1 MKTPPAAPAL
11 TQPFPWASVCVIA
24 FTLGVAAQPA
34 LAPTLLYERLAL
46 LRGEY
51 WRLWTSHFVHFGSS
65 HLFWNLAIFTVASIW
80 SERLA
85 PARTRLLLVAS
96 LGLIGLALFG
106 LEPALATYGGLSGV
120 ATSMLVFL
128 CYTQLARLAA
138 APATTKKNEPMAS
151 SPTSDRWFWR
161 AVLALVLLK
170 IGAEFALEQPLFT
183 RFAPAG
189 IRAVPLAHL
198 IGVLVATIMHRNL
211 RGFRPRFLP
220 RHTG

>member
-1 MKTPPAAPAL
+1 MKTPTAAPAHA
-11 TQPFPWASVCVIA
+11 QPFPWASVCVIA

-46 LRGEY
+46 MRGEY
-51 WRLWTSHFVHFGSS
+51 WRFWTGHFVHFGSS
-65 HLFWNLAIFTVASIW
+65 HLYWNLAIFAVASIW

-85 PARTRLLLVAS
+85 PGRTRLLLVVAP
-96 LGLIGLALFG
+96 GLIGLALYG
-106 LEPALATYGGLSGV
+106 LEPALTTYGGLSGV
-120 ATSMLVFL
+120 ATAMLVFL
-128 CYTQLARLAA
+128 AYTQLARLAA
-138 APATTKKNEPMAS
+138 APAGTQKNEPSAP

-161 AVLALVLLK
+161 AVLALILLK
-170 IGAEFALEQPLFT
+170 VGAEFALQQPFFA

-198 IGVLVATIMHRNL
+198 IGVLVATVMHRNL

-220 RHTG
+220 RRTG

>member
-1 MKTPPAAPAL
+1 MKTPPAVPAHA
-11 TQPFPWASVCVIA
+11 QPFPWASVCVIA

-51 WRLWTSHFVHFGSS
+51 WRLWTGHFVHFGSS

-96 LGLIGLALFG
+96 PGLIGLALFG

-138 APATTKKNEPMAS
+138 APATTKKNEPIAS

-161 AVLALVLLK
+161 AVLALVMLK
-170 IGAEFALEQPLFT
+170 VGAEFALQQPIFT

-198 IGVLVATIMHRNL
+198 IGVLVATVMHRNL
-211 RGFRPRFLP
+211 RGFRPRSLP
-220 RHTG
+220 GRTG